1 MGFAGVLSWI
11 FTPSQEQSTAPSLP
25 GVYNYSERTRME
37 ADQGKRQQRAYYEQA
52 NDRTNLSL
60 ITGASALAIGVG
72 QALPAAWWARIMRGC
87 SGRARA
93 WAVWLGGIKRLSGL
107 GPGQEGQGRAEWAGG
122 AAGRWAADVGTG

>member
-1 MGFAGVLSWI
+1 MLSWI

-60 ITGASALAIGVG
+60 ITGASALAIGLG
-72 QALPAAWWARIMRGC
+72 QALTGGLVGQDTARLFWKGAGLGGM
-87 SGRARA
+87 A
-93 WAVWLGGIKRLSGL
+93 WAGMQRLSGL
-107 GPGQEGQGRAEWAGG
+107 GPGQEGQGRADRAGG
-122 AAGRWAADVGTG
+122 AAGGWAADAGTG